1 MSKSKFGGFL
11 VAFLSIIIFVACGD
25 GGGSG
30 GGGTGTLSLSLTDA
44 TTSEYQAVYITIDAV
59 QVHLGGNESS
69 PNHWQD
75 IEMYASPLTVNLLD
89 LVNGVREEL
98 GIAELPSGHYTQ
110 MRLIIGNTKDDPNL
124 PYANFVI
131 DTSNPP
137 ETYEL
142 KVPSGFQTGEK
153 IVGGF
158 DINTNQTTEL
168 ILDIDACRSVVKS
181 AGSNDKWLLKPTI
194 KIAYP
199 DFYGIITGQVTDSDT
214 DAPLEGVMISAQ
226 YFDSGP
232 SLDEK
237 DRVNVQ
243 ASTITDQDGNYKLFV
258 APGTYYLV
266 GYKDG
271 YDTEFITGFVVEAEQ
286 VYTDE
291 NFQLVTAAATGT
303 VAGEITLPGATNE
316 QFATLSFRQA
326 VNGDMIEI
334 KAINVLNG
342 SLPTYQTTLPVL
354 PPGEDFRIVASSIGY
369 GTESQD
375 FNLTATGITLPYII
389 FAAVVP

>member
-1 MSKSKFGGFL
+1 MAHSKFVGFL
-11 VAFLSIIIFVACGD
+11 VLFLSLILLVSCSD
-25 GGGSG
+25 GGGSS

-44 TTSEYQAVYITIDAV
+44 STSEYQAVYMTIIAV
-59 QVHLGGNESS
+59 QVHLGGNTSS
-69 PNHWQD
+69 PNNWQD
-75 IEMYASPLTVNLLD
+75 IEMYDSPLTVNLLD

-98 GIAELPSGHYTQ
+98 GIAELASGHYTQ
-110 MRLIIGNTKDDPNL
+110 MRLIIGDTPDDPNL

-137 ETYEL
+137 VTYEL
-142 KVPSGFQTGEK
+142 KVPSGSQTGEK

-158 DINTNQTTEL
+158 RINTNQTTEL

-181 AGSNDKWLLKPTI
+181 AGNNDKWIIKPTI
-194 KIAYP
+194 KVADP
-199 DFYGIITGQVTDSDT
+199 ATYGIITGIVTDST
-214 DAPLEGVMISAQ
+214 PSPQPIEGVMISAQ
-226 YFDSGP
+226 SFDNS

-237 DRVNVQ
+237 DWVNVQ
-243 ASTITDQDGNYKLFV
+243 ATTITDQDGNYKLFV

-266 GYKDG
+266 AFKDG
-271 YDTEFITGFVVEAEQ
+271 YDTEFITDFVVEAEQ
-286 VYTDE
+286 IYNGE
-291 NFQLVTAAATGT
+291 NFQLVPAAATGT
-303 VAGEITLPGATNE
+303 VDGEITLPGATNE
-316 QFATLSFRQA
+316 QFATLSFRQTE
-326 VNGDMIEI
+326 NIDMIEI

-354 PPGEDFRIVASSIGY
+354 PPGEDYRVVASSIGY

-375 FNLTATGITLPYII
+375 FNLTAAGITLPDIN